1 MIQAQSINSIRRRA
15 SVVAALESNH
25 NGDLSLAKRMVDI
38 AVDCGCDAVKVPL
51 RSVKSCYTEEILQQP
66 SYNYPELGRTYGAVL
81 ETLELKPDSL
91 KELRN
96 YCQGRISFIGAPYD
110 LDSFALLE
118 NLNVD
123 AYQLDPP
130 LLCHQPLIEAVAG
143 PQKKV
148 FVCAGMCA
156 EPELESVLQTLKDVP
171 FVLLHCVMAEPLR
184 LEDTAL
190 NYIPYL
196 GQRFGCELGYLG
208 FEDGIHAALAAYTL
222 GATTIEKLFT
232 VDRYL
237 PGPRHA
243 HSLDREE
250 LRALV
255 QQLSALESSL
265 LYSGPR
271 RLLPVELETFTND
284 GRSLVAARPLK
295 AGTPIEPDMLKIKAP
310 LRGVSPQLLSWL
322 RGKRLLYDL
331 PADAPITFGVV
342 EP

>member
-1 MIQAQSINSIRRRA
+1 MTERQSINSIGRRA
-15 SVVAALESNH
+15 TVVAALESNH

-38 AVDCGCDAVKVPL
+38 AVDCRCDAVKVPL
-51 RSVKSCYTEEILQQP
+51 RSVKDCYAEEILQQP
-66 SYNYPELGRTYGAVL
+66 SHNYPELGRTYGAVL
-81 ETLELKPDSL
+81 ESLELKPDSL
-91 KELRN
+91 KELRD

-110 LDSFALLE
+110 LESFALLE
-118 NLNVD
+118 NLSVD
-123 AYQLDPP
+123 AYQVDPP

-143 PQKKV
+143 LQKKV
-148 FVCAGMCA
+148 LVCAGMCA
-156 EPELESVLQTLKDVP
+156 EPELETVLQTLKDVP
-171 FVLLHCVMAEPLR
+171 FVLLHCVVAEPLR
-184 LEDTAL
+184 LEHTAL

-196 GQRFGCELGYLG
+196 SQRFGCELGYLG

-255 QQLSALESSL
+255 QQLLALESSL
-265 LYSGPR
+265 IPSGPR
-271 RLLPVELETFTND
+271 RLLPVELETFTD
-284 GRSLVAARPLK
+284 QGRSLVAARPLK
-295 AGTPIEPDMLKIKAP
+295 AGTPIQPDMLKIKAP

>member
-1 MIQAQSINSIRRRA
+1 MIQAQSIRQRA
-15 SVVAALESNH
+15 TVVAALENNH

-38 AVDCGCDAVKVPL
+38 AIDCGCDAVKVPL
-51 RSVKSCYTEEILQQP
+51 RSVKDCYAEEMLRQP

-96 YCQGRISFIGAPYD
+96 YCQGRISFVGAPYD

-118 NLNVD
+118 NLGVD
-123 AYQLDPP
+123 AYQVDPA

-143 PQKKV
+143 LQKKV
-148 FVCAGMCA
+148 LVCAGMCA

-196 GQRFGCELGYLG
+196 NQRFGCELGYLG

-222 GATTIEKLFT
+222 GATTIEKIFT
-232 VDRYL
+232 ADRHL
-237 PGPRHA
+237 SGPGHA
-243 HSLDREE
+243 HSLDRED

-255 QQLSALESSL
+255 QGLLALGSSL
-265 LYSGPR
+265 KPSGPR
-271 RLLPVELETFTND
+271 QLFPVELESLTIHR
-284 GRSLVAARPLK
+284 RSLVAARPLK

-322 RGKRLLYDL
+322 QGKRLLYDL